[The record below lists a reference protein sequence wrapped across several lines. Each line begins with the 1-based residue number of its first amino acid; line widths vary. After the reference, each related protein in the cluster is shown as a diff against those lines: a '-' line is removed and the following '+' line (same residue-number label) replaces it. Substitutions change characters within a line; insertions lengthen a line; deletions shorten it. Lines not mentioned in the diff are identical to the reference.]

1 MQAQREALLRLPS
14 SCRVPVRHFR
24 WDRHLIP
31 TPTYRPCSIDEAHVC
46 MQHVARS
53 ALSAARSEI
62 RTAGDKVPLH
72 DRSAFNMSS
81 HAVEAQ

>member
-1 MQAQREALLRLPS
+1 MQAQREALLRYAYLLHVEGRS
-14 SCRVPVRHFR
+14 DSF
-24 WDRHLIP
+24 DGTHLIP

-62 RTAGDKVPLH
+62 RTAGGQGAP
-72 DRSAFNMSS
+72 A
-81 HAVEAQ
+81 